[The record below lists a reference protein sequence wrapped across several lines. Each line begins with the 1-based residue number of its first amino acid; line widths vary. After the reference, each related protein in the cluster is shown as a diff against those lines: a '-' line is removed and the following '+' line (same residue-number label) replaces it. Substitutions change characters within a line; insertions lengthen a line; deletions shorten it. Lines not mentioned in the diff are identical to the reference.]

1 MKVQTKAGCLY
12 QLLVPALV
20 VMHYAQWNELVW
32 WFRDPLEESGRT
44 LRMRERQKGRPMR
57 DMKRLLRNALVV
69 CLFPAVS
76 GIGTSAQTPKAMT
89 IQATAM
95 GTSTQMG
102 RLYQVNIYIQQYSTP
117 EERQLLIKAFKT
129 KGQDGLIDVLQDLKP
144 KGRVRFASGGVGNDV
159 KYIME
164 LPPEKGARRLRL
176 VTDRNL
182 AFGELYHGTRSR
194 EHSVGAIELVLT
206 PDGKGSGTVL
216 PACRITV
223 DKKKQQVEIE
233 TYQNPWKL
241 SNFIISN
248 D

>member
-1 MKVQTKAGCLY
+1 MLY
-12 QLLVPALV
+12 
-20 VMHYAQWNELVW
+20 
-32 WFRDPLEESGRT
+32 
-44 LRMRERQKGRPMR
+44 
-57 DMKRLLRNALVV
+57 MKRLLHRVSAVCVLAALV
-69 CLFPAVS
+69 
-76 GIGTSAQTPKAMT
+76 GIGTSVQAQKSMT

-102 RLYQVNIYIQQYSTP
+102 KLYSVNIYIQQYSTP

-129 KGQDGLIDVLQDLKP
+129 KGQDGLIDVLEDLKP

-164 LPPEKGARRLRL
+164 LPAEKGARRLRL

-194 EHSVGAIELVLT
+194 EHSVGAIELLLT

-216 PACRITV
+216 PACRLTV

-241 SNFIISN
+241 TNFMISN

>member
-1 MKVQTKAGCLY
+1 MSYMKKVLHRVSVVCVLA
-12 QLLVPALV
+12 ALV
-20 VMHYAQWNELVW
+20 
-32 WFRDPLEESGRT
+32 
-44 LRMRERQKGRPMR
+44 
-57 DMKRLLRNALVV
+57 
-69 CLFPAVS
+69 
-76 GIGTSAQTPKAMT
+76 GIGTSVQAQKSMT

-102 RLYQVNIYIQQYSTP
+102 KLYSVNIYIQQYSTP

-129 KGQDGLIDVLQDLKP
+129 KGQDGLIDVLEDLKP

-164 LPPEKGARRLRL
+164 LPAEKGARRLRL

-194 EHSVGAIELVLT
+194 EHSVGAIELLLT

-216 PACRITV
+216 PACRLTV

-241 SNFIISN
+241 TNFMISN

>member
-1 MKVQTKAGCLY
+1 MLY
-12 QLLVPALV
+12 
-20 VMHYAQWNELVW
+20 
-32 WFRDPLEESGRT
+32 
-44 LRMRERQKGRPMR
+44 
-57 DMKRLLRNALVV
+57 MKRLLHRVSVVCVLAALV
-69 CLFPAVS
+69 
-76 GIGTSAQTPKAMT
+76 GIGTNVQAQKSMT

-102 RLYQVNIYIQQYSTP
+102 KLYSVNIYIQQYSTP

-129 KGQDGLIDVLQDLKP
+129 KGQDGLIDVLEDLKP

-164 LPPEKGARRLRL
+164 LPAEKGARRLRL

-194 EHSVGAIELVLT
+194 EHSVGAIELLLT

-216 PACRITV
+216 PACRLTV

-241 SNFIISN
+241 TNFMISN